1 MSSSNGGTGNFAS
14 ATLTVA
20 SSGVDVSGSAY
31 ADVNHSGVLD
41 AGENGSGLT
50 LYVKLVPRSGGTCT
64 GPASAAVAAAPAS
77 GAYTLPGVSAGDY
90 CLVLDDNNSLA
101 DITASLPAG
110 WLRTEAAT
118 GVRQITVVATPLSSQ
133 NFGLYNGSVLTGRVF
148 RDTGVG
154 AGVPNNA
161 VQDGSEPGIAGVTVR
176 ATDSGGGTTFDST
189 VTDGAG
195 NYTLWIAASAGANPI
210 RVVQANA
217 GGFVSTGG
225 QPGTT
230 TGAYLRSS
238 DVTTFTNVVGS
249 SYSGVNF
256 ADVPDNALTS
266 DGAQSALPGA
276 TLNYAHSFTAGSG
289 GSVSFATSAV
299 ASPALTGW
307 SEVLYR
313 DANCN
318 GVLDGAEGATALS
331 GPLIVTAGE
340 LVCVLV
346 KEFVPATAP
355 NGAQNQVTLTASF
368 SYSNASPALAS
379 THTRSDLTTVGA
391 PGSAG
396 LTLIKSVDK
405 ATALPGEVLTYTIV
419 YTNNSSGALST
430 LRISDGTPAFTT
442 FASAAC
448 IGALPANL
456 SSCSVS
462 SAPAA
467 GATGSIDW
475 SFVGTLAPGG
485 SGTVRFAVT
494 VNP

>member
-1 MSSSNGGTGNFAS
+1 MRQIS
-14 ATLTVA
+14 
-20 SSGVDVSGSAY
+20 
-31 ADVNHSGVLD
+31 
-41 AGENGSGLT
+41 
-50 LYVKLVPRSGGTCT
+50 
-64 GPASAAVAAAPAS
+64 VAA
-77 GAYTLPGVSAGDY
+77 
-90 CLVLDDNNSLA
+90 
-101 DITASLPAG
+101 
-110 WLRTEAAT
+110 R
-118 GVRQITVVATPLSSQ
+118 PLSNQ

-161 VQDGSEPGIAGVTVR
+161 VQDGSEPGIAGVSVR

-195 NYTLWIAASAGANPI
+195 NYTLWIPASAGANPV

-225 QPGTT
+225 QAGTT
-230 TGAYLRSS
+230 AGSYVRAS
-238 DVTTFTNVVGS
+238 DTTTFNNLVGT

-256 ADVPDNALTS
+256 ADVPDNALTT

-289 GSVSFATSAV
+289 GSVSFSTAAV
-299 ASPALTGW
+299 ANPALAGW

-318 GVLDGAEGATALS
+318 GVLDGAEGASLLS
-331 GPLIVTAGE
+331 GPTTVAAGE
-340 LVCVLV
+340 LVCVLLR
-346 KEFVPATAP
+346 EFVPATAP

-368 SYSNASPALAS
+368 SYTNASPALGS

-396 LTLIKSVDK
+396 LTLVKSVDK

-419 YTNNSSGALST
+419 YTNNASGALST
-430 LRISDGTPAFTT
+430 LRINDSTPAFTT

-448 IGALPANL
+448 IGTLPANL

-462 SAPAA
+462 SAPPRAPS
-467 GATGSIDW
+467 GASNGALSEHWRQADRARCA
-475 SFVGTLAPGG
+475 L
-485 SGTVRFAVT
+485 R
-494 VNP
+494 